1 MNEQSLR
8 AFVNEMCPKVL
19 APCHNFLHMRRVEAF
34 GILLAKEMKEVDND
48 IVHWFAYLHDIK
60 REKDDG
66 DLNHGEKAAE
76 YIELIRN
83 RYLSELTNDQ
93 IDKLKKA
100 CALHTNTLKTGDPT
114 IDVCF
119 DADRL
124 DLPRVNIKT
133 DPNKMAT
140 KIGKDLAK
148 EDYYSLCR
156 FVNPQM
162 RDRLIFMDDY
172 IIRNYK
178 IGKLAVRSV
187 FVNNGIPS
195 SPFYTENEWNCYAKS
210 VCVEGW
216 YKRSGIYAIRMED
229 IYSDNTF
236 SLLLSNERATL
247 SLLEYE
253 EDDIACYNVVM
264 PSAESLNELAK
275 IGLQYDNPVTKEICL
290 RRCNIV
296 FSATSESFFNDIG
309 NKIRLYILDKYKAF
323 ENNSKAL
330 ENIKRDEEI
339 NKSMLDYYTTKLNEF
354 TH

>member
-1 MNEQSLR
+1 MNEQKLR
-8 AFVNEMCPKVL
+8 EFVNDWCPVIKYG
-19 APCHNFLHMRRVEAF
+19 FMHMRNVEAF
-34 GILLAKEMKEVDND
+34 GELLSREINGVDND

-60 REKDDG
+60 
-66 DLNHGEKAAE
+66 KAVE
-76 YIELIRN
+76 VIELIRN
-83 RYLSELTNDQ
+83 KYLSDLTNDQ

-124 DLPRVNIKT
+124 DLPRT

-140 KIGKDLAK
+140 KKGKELAK

-162 RDRLIFMDDY
+162 RYRLIFMDDY
-172 IIRNYK
+172 IICNYK

-195 SPFYTENEWNCYAKS
+195 SPFHTENVWNCNAKS

-216 YKRSGIYAIRMED
+216 YKMSGIYAIRMED
-229 IYSDNTF
+229 IRPDNAF
-236 SLLLSNERATL
+236 SLLLSNKGAIL

-253 EDDIACYNVVM
+253 EDDIACYNAVRL
-264 PSAESLNELAK
+264 PAESLTK
-275 IGLQYDNPVTKEICL
+275 FGLQYDNPVLEEICL
-290 RRCNIV
+290 RGCNIV

-309 NKIRLYILDKYKAF
+309 DKIRSYILDKYKA
-323 ENNSKAL
+323 L
-330 ENIKRDEEI
+330 ETIKRDEEI
-339 NKSMLDYYTTKLNEF
+339 NQSMIDYYTTMLNEF
-354 TH
+354 PH